1 MSAMENIERVELGAN
16 SLKEVPKLTMNGLNN
31 LFEFGVGEGVMTSVG
46 GIVIGSDSL
55 NSLSSFNFT
64 RFSNVMDIAIGN
76 RSLNIA
82 TSVIQLQDNSID
94 KHEYNHRNKD
104 EDLLFI
110 SKYEDYKSRYSVSKK
125 KSKDEEVK
133 IQNLEFNIQN
143 LRFKAVKFLTAFS
156 I

>member
-64 RFSNVMDIAIGN
+64 RFSNVMDIDIGN

-82 TSVIQLQDNSID
+82 TSVIATHLQGLNKITVGDDSLMIATSYVLPLFTLSFHLSCREFHELDSISVMLR
-94 KHEYNHRNKD
+94 KWTGRER
-104 EDLLFI
+104 LLLSTVCLPF
-110 SKYEDYKSRYSVSKK
+110 
-125 KSKDEEVK
+125 
-133 IQNLEFNIQN
+133 Q
-143 LRFKAVKFLTAFS
+143 T
-156 I
+156 